1 MTTRIITDSSANF
14 YDKNIDGIEHVS
26 VPLSLRIDDKEW
38 IDDENLDLTA
48 FQAALKAT
56 EDKSTSSCPNLNAW
70 LDAYRGAD
78 EIFVITITGALSG
91 SYNAAVQAARIY
103 HEEDPKAKILVFDSR
118 SAGPQLQLLARKIA
132 RLVNKGYSFEE
143 IVKEAEA
150 YQHHIAL
157 IFALKDLTN
166 LANNGRVSNTVAK
179 MASLLKMNIIG
190 TANNK
195 GEFDMAGRARGAK
208 KAQAKMLADMI
219 KNGYIGGRVQIDQVN
234 NIEGAEAF
242 KQVILNKFPDADVQ
256 IGECGGLCSFYA
268 EEGGL
273 MVGYEK

>member
-14 YDKNIDGIEHVS
+14 YDKDIDGVEHIS
-26 VPLSLRIDDKEW
+26 VPLSLRVDDKEW
-38 IDDENLDLTA
+38 VDDENLDLAA

-56 EDKSTSSCPNLNAW
+56 DDKSTSSCPNLNAW

-78 EIFVITITGALSG
+78 EIFVITITSALSG
-91 SYNAAVQAARIY
+91 SYNAAVQAAKIY
-103 HEEDPKAKILVFDSR
+103 HEEDPSAKILVFDSR

-132 RLVNKGYSFEE
+132 SLVNKGFTFEE
-143 IVKEAEA
+143 IVKEAEN

-179 MASLLKMNIIG
+179 MAGLLRLNIIG
-190 TANNK
+190 NANNK
-195 GEFDMAGRARGAK
+195 GEFELAGKARGVK
-208 KAQAKMLADMI
+208 KAQTKMLSDMI
-219 KNGYIGGRVQIDQVN
+219 KNGYIGGEVQIDQVN
-234 NIEGAEAF
+234 NLEGAEAF
-242 KQVILNKFPDADVQ
+242 KQVILNKFPEADVH
-256 IGECGGLCSFYA
+256 IGECGGLCSYYG

>member
-234 NIEGAEAF
+234 NIEGAESF
-242 KQVILNKFPDADVQ
+242 KQVILEKFPDADVQ

>member
-219 KNGYIGGRVQIDQVN
+219 KNGYIGGCVQIDQVN
-234 NIEGAEAF
+234 NIEGAESF
-242 KQVILNKFPDADVQ
+242 KQVILEKFPDADVQ

-268 EEGGL
+268 EEGGI